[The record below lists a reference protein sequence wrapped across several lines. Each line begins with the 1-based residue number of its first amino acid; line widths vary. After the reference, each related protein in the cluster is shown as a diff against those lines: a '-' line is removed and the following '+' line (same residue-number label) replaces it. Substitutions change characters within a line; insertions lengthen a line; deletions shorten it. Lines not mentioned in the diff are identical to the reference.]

1 MNHLPQHPYP
11 APGQMPEPRTTGT
24 WLRDHGPRIAPGL
37 TTTTVL
43 ILARVWNANGAEH
56 SIGNAILMGALSLG
70 SAAAGYVS
78 ANGRHG
84 HEIITAT
91 AFTGSGALALAGVA
105 AYSDG
110 LPLPLLLWV
119 LATAAVYAL
128 AARHWREDKRD
139 ALAHD
144 RTYALRSLERGT
156 DLQIAAVDAQA
167 RIEVA
172 REATAYA
179 TQLTAA
185 ILERHA
191 ISPGTIDTGQI
202 LASAGVPLPQLAPTV
217 DTSRAA

>member
-1 MNHLPQHPYP
+1 MNPMPQYAPV
-11 APGQMPEPRTTGT
+11 PGQMPAPRTAGT
-24 WLRDHGPRIAPGL
+24 WLRDNGPRLAPGL

-78 ANGRHG
+78 ATSEHG

-91 AFTGSGALALAGVA
+91 AFTGTGAFALAGVA
-105 AYSDG
+105 AYSDE

-128 AARHWREDKRD
+128 AARYWREDKRETT
-139 ALAHD
+139 AFE

-179 TQLTAA
+179 AQLTAA
-185 ILERHA
+185 ILERHNLGPA
-191 ISPGTIDTGQI
+191 TIDTGKI
-202 LASAGVPLPQLAPTV
+202 LASAAVPRIAPAH
-217 DTSRAA
+217 DTPRAA